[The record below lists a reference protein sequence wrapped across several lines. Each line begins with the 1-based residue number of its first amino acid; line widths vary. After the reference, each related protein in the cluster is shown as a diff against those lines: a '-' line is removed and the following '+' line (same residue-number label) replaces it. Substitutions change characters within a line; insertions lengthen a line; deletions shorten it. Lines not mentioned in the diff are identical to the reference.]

1 MHSVTKILAGKASLP
16 VTVTPETTV
25 YEALNIMAK
34 KNIGSVI
41 VMENN
46 TYLGIVTERD
56 YSRKVILKN
65 KNSTDT
71 PVSEIMSTDLPHLS
85 AKSTIDECMEIMT
98 KNNIRYLPVFNSD
111 NLIGIISMSDIV
123 KQTILVQKQTIDD
136 LNSYIYSH

>member
-25 YEALNIMAK
+25 YEALNIMAE

-56 YSRKVILKN
+56 Y
-65 KNSTDT
+65 
-71 PVSEIMSTDLPHLS
+71 
-85 AKSTIDECMEIMT
+85 
-98 KNNIRYLPVFNSD
+98 
-111 NLIGIISMSDIV
+111 
-123 KQTILVQKQTIDD
+123 
-136 LNSYIYSH
+136 